1 MLTIDVVRV
10 SATAL
15 PGVEET
21 VQGER
26 PAFAVAGEVF
36 LAVEAGGTTAV
47 VAVDEYEAGAMVAG
61 HQDLYEEV
69 WSDGA
74 EFVGLRV
81 DLRRAP
87 ERRIHELI
95 AAAWRNKGGTA
106 TGAQA

>member
-1 MLTIDVVRV
+1 MLSIEVVRV

-21 VQGER
+21 VQGEL
-26 PAFAVAGEVF
+26 PVFAVAGAVF
-36 LAVEAGGTTAV
+36 LVVEAGGTTAV

-61 HQDLYEEV
+61 HGDLYEEV
-69 WSDGA
+69 WSDGS

-87 ERRIHELI
+87 ERRVHELI
-95 AAAWRNKGGTA
+95 TAAWRNKARSAG
-106 TGAQA
+106 